1 MLVDRIKHIFVIV
14 VAIISVACSTDAG
27 TFPDD
32 PIFEEREE
40 EKEGTIVSTINNP
53 TEIKGVKWRQHSDD
67 EFLQGDGSLDWWL
80 NKPDAVSKENLL
92 KSLVAN
98 NVNSIVMRVDDA
110 RRFKSPSEE
119 NYNKAMDDIIDV
131 IETAKDNSM
140 KLDFYLWARFW
151 FERDGAPNHGSV
163 NNGASNLKQ
172 WFTTVLNKAKSAGV
186 LDNIKGI
193 ILVETN
199 TDRIEDVKAYTI
211 ATLDAFNANSVWND
225 AEGNPFFYNKTLI
238 APGSGFGLDF
248 RNIGNDNGK
257 FFEDIQGKCKN
268 FAFQYKY
275 MRGAHETVTFDD
287 YYNVTIDGEK
297 WTWDDMEINNS
308 SFTKEDRVQFL
319 NHFGASELTDYIKT
333 YKDQYPSVA
342 NMIFWGDK
350 WDGLSKTPP
359 LSRQALHEILV
370 KNNNNTGY
378 FLNLASSETSNTSAQ
393 KFYLLYG
400 LSASQIQG
408 WSGLSVY
415 DEWFRWSQNNA
426 GY

>member
-1 MLVDRIKHIFVIV
+1 MLVDRIKYIFVIV
-14 VAIISVACSTDAG
+14 IAIISVACSTDAG
-27 TFPDD
+27 TSPDD
-32 PIFEEREE
+32 PIFEEKEE
-40 EKEGTIVSTINNP
+40 EKEGTLVSATNNP

-80 NKPDAVSKENLL
+80 NMPDAVSKENLL

-163 NNGASNLKQ
+163 NNGANKLKQ

-186 LDNIKGI
+186 LDDIKGI

-199 TDRIEDVKAYTI
+199 TDRIEDVKAYAV

-225 AEGNPFFYNKTLI
+225 AEGNPFFHNKTLI

-287 YYNVTIDGEK
+287 YYNVTIGGEK
-297 WTWDDMEINNS
+297 WTWDDMETNS
-308 SFTKEDRVQFL
+308 ASFTKEDRASFL
-319 NHFGASELTDYIKT
+319 NHFGATELTNYIKT

-370 KNNNNTGY
+370 KDNNNTGY
-378 FLNLASSETSNTSAQ
+378 FFNLASSETSNSSAQ
-393 KFYLLYG
+393 KFYLLDG

-415 DEWFRWSQNNA
+415 DEWFRWSQNNP